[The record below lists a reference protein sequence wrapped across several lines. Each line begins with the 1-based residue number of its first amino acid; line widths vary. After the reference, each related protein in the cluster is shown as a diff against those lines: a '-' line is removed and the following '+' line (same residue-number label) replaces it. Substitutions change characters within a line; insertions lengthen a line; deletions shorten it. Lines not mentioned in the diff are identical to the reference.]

1 MIKKTRNAWE
11 RYTDKFRNKET
22 AQSSPGRPLA
32 DALVAAVS
40 NPINEA
46 ITKLLPEYIL
56 MDPELYNKAN
66 PNRTIPVVQ
75 AETSALSLWNSE
87 VKEVLVITSIKF
99 SPDTIWR
106 QGG

>member
-11 RYTDKFRNKET
+11 RYINKFRSKP
-22 AQSSPGRPLA
+22 APQSPGESLA
-32 DALVAAVS
+32 GAFVLAVTG
-40 NPINEA
+40 PINAA
-46 ITKLLPEYIL
+46 IEKLLPEYIL